1 MSKAGTDRRLP
12 ARVSSV
18 GAGNM
23 AEAILRGLI
32 RAGADP
38 DGLSA
43 ADPLPERRE
52 LLSRELGIST
62 TASNA
67 EVVRNADLVLLAVKP
82 VSLAEATAELPGAPG
97 PIYLSIVAGATLE
110 TLAQLLGPR
119 ARVVRAMPNTPAL
132 IGAGISAI
140 CGSTGLPPEDLDR
153 AEAVLAAVGR
163 VLRVPET
170 QLDAVTG
177 LSGSGPAYVYR
188 FVEAL
193 TAAGVHQG
201 LAPAQARELAV
212 ETVCGAAGMLQET
225 GEDPAVLRARV
236 SSPGGT
242 TLAGLSAL
250 ETGGFADL
258 VSEAVEA
265 ATRRSRELS
274 AATTPPRK
282 T

>member
-67 EVVRNADLVLLAVKP
+67 EVARNADLVLLAVKP

-153 AEAVLAAVGR
+153 AEAAVGR